1 MVFVALLLPPAS
13 FSAAPL
19 DQKSPQ
25 DLEFEEVSEYI
36 DGLEAQ
42 MQNIAKHAQ
51 TLVARGHGLSHFYT
65 INVPVHFLLLTEI
78 TKSVDGFGTVF
89 SDLGEVRVLCSSTQN
104 CGLTSKSQRQSEA
117 GSLGQGLSKI
127 GQTASDLS
135 ENVYKA
141 QASL

>member
-1 MVFVALLLPPAS
+1 VVFVALLLPPAS

-65 INVPVHFLLLTEI
+65 INVIATSSLFTLDRDYEKCGRVWN
-78 TKSVDGFGTVF
+78 SVF
-89 SDLGEVRVLCSSTQN
+89 
-104 CGLTSKSQRQSEA
+104 
-117 GSLGQGLSKI
+117 
-127 GQTASDLS
+127 
-135 ENVYKA
+135 
-141 QASL
+141 